1 MLLLARARLVRGCLA
16 IGVLAR
22 ARSAGEQQAEQR
34 ESGRPHAR
42 TLSCYRGAVE
52 AGTATSSQ
60 ARERALAA
68 ILDEL
73 ITPALV
79 IDLDAVDHNIAAML
93 RCTGGPARW
102 RPHLKT
108 NKQAV
113 VIEALLAQG
122 VDCFKVATL
131 DELAL
136 ALATCEAG
144 QRSCDV
150 LIAHPLTRPAF
161 EASRRLAAAHASA
174 RVQWLADSPEHL
186 DALLGWA
193 RHAPL
198 LVALD
203 VDLGMARTGSPP
215 QVWQAWLSTAERARR
230 MTITALHGYDGHLR
244 SEQREL
250 AHAGY
255 DQLVALGEAAAARG
269 LATLERLDI
278 VTSGTHSFALAL
290 AHPGLARGPARHQ
303 VSPGTIVLSD
313 RRSAHAA
320 AELGLRQAAFVAAR
334 VISRGHA
341 RVTLDAGSKSITP
354 DGDPPVCEVVDH
366 PELVPLRASEE
377 HLPCR
382 LAAGARAPELG
393 TLVWLIPDH
402 VCTTVNLHREAL
414 WIRGDRLVGRGPIMS
429 GHRFTPPLA
438 D

>member
-1 MLLLARARLVRGCLA
+1 M
-16 IGVLAR
+16 
-22 ARSAGEQQAEQR
+22 
-34 ESGRPHAR
+34 
-42 TLSCYRGAVE
+42 E
-52 AGTATSSQ
+52 ASSTAL
-60 ARERALAA
+60 RERALAP

-79 IDLDAVDHNIAAML
+79 LDLDAVDHNIAATL
-93 RCTGGPARW
+93 RRVGDPQRW

-108 NKQAV
+108 SKQAV
-113 VIEALLAQG
+113 VIEALLGQG
-122 VDCFKVATL
+122 VTCFKVATL

-136 ALATCEAG
+136 ALACAG
-144 QRSCDV
+144 ERSIDV

-161 EASRRLAAAHASA
+161 EASRRLAAAHPSA

-186 DALLGWA
+186 DALTSWA

-198 LVALD
+198 LAALD

-215 QVWQAWLSTAERARR
+215 ERWTAWLAQAERARR
-230 MTITALHGYDGHLR
+230 VAITSLHGYDGHLR
-244 SEQREL
+244 ASDREA

-255 DQLVALGEAAAARG
+255 DRLLALADAAAEAG
-269 LATLERLDI
+269 LATLARLDL
-278 VTSGTHSFALAL
+278 VTSGTHSFSLAL
-290 AHPGLARGPARHQ
+290 DHPGLARGPARHQ
-303 VSPGTIVLSD
+303 ISPGTIVLCD

-334 VISRGHA
+334 VISRGA
-341 RVTLDAGSKSITP
+341 ERVTLDAGSKSITP

-382 LAAGARAPELG
+382 LAPGARAPELG
-393 TLVWLIPDH
+393 ALVWLVPDH

-414 WIRGDRLVGRGPIMS
+414 WIRGDRLVGRGPIAS
-429 GHRFTPPLA
+429 GHRPFA
-438 D
+438 